1 MNLYKVVFS
10 HHSPK
15 DSQKGIKT
23 LLLAENSEQVYEWIK
38 SEPKLEDRSLFNT
51 WADSE
56 KDEEVFEIYNDKW
69 EVIGTEN
76 FKEKMLR
83 INGEINDDDYDF
95 SDSYYGITLIGWE
108 LVKENTTNDYS
119 ELIDAGIVRSA
130 ISK

>member
-38 SEPKLEDRSLFNT
+38 SEPKMEDRSLFNT

-95 SDSYYGITLIGWE
+95 SDSYYGRTLYGWE
-108 LVKENTTNDYS
+108 VIKENTTNDYS

>member
-83 INGEINDDDYDF
+83 INGEINDDDYYF